1 MSHLATESLDVN
13 EREAWVRN
21 LKIIERG
28 RKAFWE
34 FIGAVDEIRKKRLY
48 RQDYKTFEKFAEEK
62 VGIGKRYLNQLMEA
76 NQIRQKMGAIAP
88 KTVEVFNSE
97 SQLAELKSVPES
109 KLKEFVETV
118 AEKYEKPTAK
128 QIAEERERILQPV
141 IVPVSKTIDAP
152 SVKPVID
159 AVVPKRKA
167 ESVKPEP
174 VAPPAP
180 VVRPADEKDQLKGLL
195 TKLDAVD
202 ALQIVL
208 ESLGTIE
215 QQAEI
220 LNLHFGDLT
229 KQVIESATVGVKESQ
244 SESDDEWIGID
255 QEAAQ
260 SLDNMVPQHEAN
272 TLFHKYGHAGREVI
286 YKTISEAWE
295 NEMNVYDGKKRS
307 KNPRFVPPTV
317 EEVAEYCRER
327 GNSVDAETF
336 VAHYEAQGWK
346 RNNGLKIT
354 DWKRCVVTWEGRD
367 KKRVEHLAEL
377 SKPVDEMEEIRRR
390 NAEERRIE
398 RERREKNYAA
408 QRAIS
413 KPGDLTPRQRFEKER
428 DERLKAEQAEQ
439 ERIQAKYPGKTP
451 EEIATLEK
459 MERMRVPVDPDF
471 DIEAARK
478 NVLETLAK
486 LESGELV
493 AE

>member
-1 MSHLATESLDVN
+1 MSHLATETLDAV

-48 RQDYKTFEKFAEEK
+48 RANYKTFDEFAEEK
-62 VGIGKRYLNQLMEA
+62 VGFRIRYLNELIEA
-76 NQIRQKMGAIAP
+76 NRTRLKIGALAP
-88 KTVEVFNSE
+88 ETADQFRSE
-97 SQLAELKSVPES
+97 AQLSELKKVPET
-109 KLKEFVETV
+109 KLKEVVEAV
-118 AEKYEKPTAK
+118 ARKSPKPTAK
-128 QIAEERERILQPV
+128 QIAEVRDSILKPDYC
-141 IVPVSKTIDAP
+141 IASKTIDSP
-152 SVKPVID
+152 SVRPVID
-159 AVVPKRKA
+159 AVVTAPKVEARTTLIA
-167 ESVKPEP
+167 TAEP
-174 VAPPAP
+174 VN
-180 VVRPADEKDQLKGLL
+180 RPADPKDLLKALL

-208 ESLGTIE
+208 ESLGSVQE
-215 QQAEI
+215 QADI
-220 LNLHFGDLT
+220 LHLHFGDLT
-229 KQVIESATVGVKESQ
+229 KQVIESATVGVMESHT
-244 SESDDEWIGID
+244 ESDIEGIGLD
-255 QEAAQ
+255 QDAAQ

-295 NEMNVYDGKKRS
+295 NEMNVYDGKKRA

-413 KPGDLTPRQRFEKER
+413 KPGDLTPMQRFEKER

-451 EEIATLEK
+451 EEIVTLEK
-459 MERMRVPVDPDF
+459 MEQMRVPVDPDF

>member
-1 MSHLATESLDVN
+1 MSHLATETLDVN

-229 KQVIESATVGVKESQ
+229 KQVIESATVGVMESHT
-244 SESDDEWIGID
+244 ESDIEGIGLD
-255 QEAAQ
+255 QDAAQ
-260 SLDNMVPQHEAN
+260 SFDNLMPQAEAI
-272 TLFHKYGHAGREVI
+272 TLYHKYGYAGREVI
-286 YKTISEAWE
+286 AKTIAEAWE
-295 NEMNVYDGKKRS
+295 NEQNVYDGKKRS

-317 EEVAEYCRER
+317 EEVAEFCRDR
-327 GNSVDAETF
+327 GNSIDAEAF
-336 VAHYEAQGWK
+336 VAYYAARGWK
-346 RNNGLKIT
+346 LASGTKVA
-354 DWKRCVVTWEGRD
+354 DWKQCVITWEKRD
-367 KKRVEHLAEL
+367 KKRVEHIAEL

-390 NAEERRIE
+390 NEKEKI
-398 RERREKNYAA
+398 ERREHLARCYAE
-408 QRAIS
+408 QREAAARNPIS
-413 KPGDLTPRQRFEKER
+413 PFKQMVLEKEAK
-428 DERLKAEQAEQ
+428 DKAEREALE
-439 ERIQAKYPGKTP
+439 AKYPGKTP

-471 DIEAARK
+471 DIEARRK
-478 NVLETLAK
+478 EIMETLAK
-486 LESGELV
+486 LEAGEEITV
-493 AE
+493 E